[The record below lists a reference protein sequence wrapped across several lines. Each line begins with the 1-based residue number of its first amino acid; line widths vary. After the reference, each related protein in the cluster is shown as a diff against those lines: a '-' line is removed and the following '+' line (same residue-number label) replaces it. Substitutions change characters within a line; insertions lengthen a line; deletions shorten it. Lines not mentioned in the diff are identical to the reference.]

1 MKNLI
6 LILTTIFCINVQ
18 GQIHWPYSMVKIK
31 HCTSDVRPSVSND
44 KLFFWDITDKEVNH
58 RSVLSEYGFLK
69 TNQLDSNIVNDIK
82 SYDKTQINI
91 EKYVGYG
98 EELYLIHVKCD
109 KIHRNKH
116 GVMENT
122 HAINFMYYFQVN
134 RLIENNIVEGF
145 RIFPAGRNTI
155 DMFWTKENGKY
166 ITYVIANCN
175 SADDYYEQVSNTGE
189 K

>member
-1 MKNLI
+1 MNKIILI
-6 LILTTIFCINVQ
+6 LITLLCINIQ

-31 HCTSDVRPSVSND
+31 HCSSNVKPSVSND
-44 KLFFWDITDKEVNH
+44 KQFFWDITDKEANPIHVIN
-58 RSVLSEYGFLK
+58 EYGFLK

-82 SYDKTQINI
+82 LYDKTQINI

-122 HAINFMYYFQVN
+122 HAINFMYSFQVN

-145 RIFPAGRNTI
+145 RFFPAGRNTI
-155 DMFWTKENGKY
+155 DMFWTKENGKC
-166 ITYVIANCN
+166 ITYIIVN
-175 SADDYYEQVSNTGE
+175 SSEVEYKKQLSQLHE
-189 K
+189 